1 MLLIISEFMNKRMVE
16 YKRKYLF
23 LSIKPEFAKKIMAGQ
38 KTIELRKL
46 RPHISIGDY
55 VIIYAS
61 TPLRKV
67 IGYARIK
74 SIIECS
80 PAEMWSTYH
89 NSLGIDEAR
98 FAKYYSGHSSAIGIE
113 LEKIHQCRNIS
124 LEQLRM
130 IDSNFRPPQGF
141 RYISDHQIYHAI
153 NEFFNSDT

>member
-1 MLLIISEFMNKRMVE
+1 MVE
-16 YKRKYLF
+16 YKRKFLF
-23 LSIKPEFAKKIMAGQ
+23 LSIKPEFANKIMAGQ

-74 SIIECS
+74 SIIKCTPS
-80 PAEMWSTYH
+80 EMWSKYH
-89 NSLGIDEAR
+89 NYLGIDEVR
-98 FAKYYSGHSSAIGIE
+98 FANYYSGHSSAIGIE
-113 LEKIHQCRNIS
+113 LEKIHQCRNIT

-130 IDSNFRPPQGF
+130 IDTNFRPPQGF
-141 RYISDHQIYHAI
+141 RYISDSQIYHAI
-153 NEFFNSDT
+153 NRLKN